1 MIMGNPVPRTCV
13 EFNQQ
18 SDSANQNCESL
29 SLEDC
34 RPIDAYVLLAGPGAG
49 KTTTFVEEE
58 EVTEDGCYVTAR
70 DFLTFQHNPEWGD
83 KTLFIDGLDEMRAG
97 TTDSRTSFDKIRSK
111 LDKLGRPR
119 FRLSC
124 RNADWLG
131 AYDRDELKKVSPT
144 GEVSVLL
151 LNPLSDDDV
160 IKILEAHP
168 KVENP
173 QQFIDLAHKTG
184 ISGILGNPQ
193 SLNFLVEA
201 VASENWPNSRLEIFD
216 RLCRS
221 LLTEHNQEHLMSN
234 SLRRDA
240 SSQIG
245 LAGRLFAILLLSGYA
260 GYSLTFNGPSDT
272 EYLSLNEILDED
284 QDKCRLILD
293 SKLFEPVSE
302 DRFVPVHRQ
311 VAEFL
316 AAKFAANRIASGL
329 PSQRVFALISGYD
342 GGIVSP
348 LRGFSAWL
356 AAHSK
361 SARREI
367 IERDPIGTVLYGDV
381 RNFSSEEKLQI
392 LAGSREF
399 AQMNPMLSDFDVE
412 HRLGELITS
421 ETIDSIRESLESA
434 EQASK
439 INQFHYFQLRLISFG
454 QIPEIV
460 ETLINIVG
468 NDRIRYDFR
477 TFALETIVNLRK
489 QNNSSSIEELRT
501 LLEDVSSGKVSDSK
515 DDILGILLTHFYPEH
530 LSSSEILKFLKPR
543 KKPHNLNLGH
553 YFYFWTIHFC
563 EKSTIDQLTT
573 VLDTL
578 VAQPGILPGSAND
591 ESAPTDRL
599 RTLFP
604 LVLLK
609 NILEK
614 AGGNLES
621 SRLFG
626 WLGFASGAGDL
637 THNIGIGV
645 TERDAIRDWLE
656 QNPEIQKSVIAFW
669 VEHGLESCEIS
680 DSTKFSNCVNW
691 DLDRRL
697 FRAKL
702 QPEHALWYLNQA
714 TIVTNPFAMD
724 YYIRK
729 TAEYVYYGRNNT
741 ELTRKLMTNQLVENK
756 SLLNAFNRR
765 LAELRNVNSSK
776 DKPEPEQSSQLTEL
790 QRILREYLESHQ
802 TEILENR
809 GRPEILYHLA
819 SAYCGRYSEFQE
831 DDTHA
836 RIGAILGND
845 CDLIEL
851 ALEGF
856 RKTVQ
861 RDDVPDT
868 REILRLRSQR
878 KSHYL
883 LLPFIAGLEEIVRT
897 GQSVESIL
905 DEKRI
910 RTALAILFIERP
922 LPMYYGDPKLMPVW
936 YKPFLDSQPQV
947 VAEVLVQCNLSE
959 LRNSGIYKFMLYEL
973 AFDKQYK
980 VVAEFASLPLLKAFP
995 LRCKTE
1001 QLRDLGFLLKAAS
1014 LHCEK
1019 GLLLDMVEKKLAF
1032 NSMTMAQRSYWLTA
1046 GLIVSPDS
1054 FLEKMD
1060 SYLTGS
1066 ERRIRFLANAV
1077 SFLFVDLELSQQ
1089 LSVSVLN
1096 LLVRSIGFTFR
1107 PNFLTDGSDQ
1117 AGDQIQALDAP
1128 EHVRILIDQLS
1139 RIPTDDASCAL
1150 EKLSSDDSLLSWRPY
1165 IDDAK
1170 VRQIALR
1177 REVSFQHCGA
1187 ERIQQTFDKLAPANA
1202 SDLAALAFEHIVEL
1216 SKEIRNN
1223 NTSDWRQYWNV
1234 DSYNRPCKPKPENA
1248 CRDALLSDL
1257 KSRFQPL
1264 NIDAQPQ
1271 GIHTNDNRSDIQISY
1286 RSFSI
1291 PVEIKHNGSN
1301 DLWEGIREQLVKKY
1315 TGDPRSDG
1323 HGIYLVFWF
1332 GIENQYKSPSGIES
1346 PRSATELEELLRQ
1359 QLSEEEKRKL
1369 LICVIDVSKQD

>member
-18 SDSANQNCESL
+18 SDATNQNFESL

-34 RPIDAYVLLAGPGAG
+34 RSIDAYVLLAGPGAG
-49 KTTTFVEEE
+49 KTTTFIEEAE
-58 EVTEDGCYVTAR
+58 LAEDGRYVTAR
-70 DFLTFQHNPEWGD
+70 DFLTFQSNPEWGG
-83 KTLFIDGLDEMRAG
+83 KTLFIDSLDEIRAG

-111 LDKLGRPR
+111 LDKLGKPR
-119 FRLSC
+119 VRLSC

-160 IKILEAHP
+160 NKILEAHP
-168 KVENP
+168 NVENP
-173 QQFIDLAHKTG
+173 QQLIDFAYTTG
-184 ISGILGNPQ
+184 LSGILRNPQ
-193 SLNFLVEA
+193 SLIFLAEA
-201 VASENWPNSRLEIFD
+201 AASEIWPNSRTGIFD
-216 RLCRS
+216 WSCRS
-221 LLTEHNQEHLMSN
+221 LLGEHNHGHFIAKSIHH
-234 SLRRDA
+234 DA
-240 SSQIG
+240 SSQLE
-245 LAGRLFAILLLSGYA
+245 LAGRLYAILLLSGYA
-260 GYSLTFNGPSDT
+260 GYSLTFDGRNDT
-272 EYLSLNEILDED
+272 EYLSLSEICDENREKY
-284 QDKCRLILD
+284 QLILN
-293 SKLFEPVSE
+293 SELFVPVSE

-316 AAKFAANRIASGL
+316 AAKFAATRIASGL
-329 PSQRVFALISGYD
+329 PSERVLALISGYD
-342 GGIVSP
+342 GGIVSQ

-356 AAHSK
+356 AVHSK
-361 SARREI
+361 IARREI
-367 IERDPIGTVLYGDV
+367 IERDPLGTVLFSDV

-392 LAGSREF
+392 LAGSKKF
-399 AQMNPMLSDFDVE
+399 VQINPRLSDSDVD
-412 HRLGELITS
+412 HRLGELITP
-421 ETIDSIRESLESA
+421 ETADSIRESLESA
-434 EQASK
+434 EQVSK
-439 INQFHYFQLRLISFG
+439 ADLFHRFQLRLLRFG
-454 QIPEIV
+454 QGFPELAEILISIV
-460 ETLINIVG
+460 R
-468 NDRIRYDFR
+468 NDRIQYGIRIL
-477 TFALETIVNLRK
+477 ALETIINYRK
-489 QNNSSSIEELRT
+489 QDNSTSIEELRT
-501 LLEDVSSGKVSDSK
+501 LLEDVSTGKVSDSE
-515 DDILGILLTHFYPEH
+515 DDLLGMLLSHFYPEH

-543 KKPHNLNLGH
+543 KKSHYFGH
-553 YFYFWTIHFC
+553 YFYFWEIHFC
-563 EKSTIDQLTT
+563 EKSTLNQLTM
-573 VLDTL
+573 VLDSL
-578 VAQPGILPGSAND
+578 VVQPDRLPGNASD
-591 ESAPTDRL
+591 ESAQSDRL
-599 RTLFP
+599 RTSFP

-609 NILEK
+609 NILENS
-614 AGGNLES
+614 GGNLES

-626 WLGFASGAGDL
+626 WLGFASGAGDP
-637 THNIGIGV
+637 THNTGV
-645 TERDAIRDWLE
+645 GGTERDKIWYWLE
-656 QNPEIQKSVIAFW
+656 QNPEIQKSMIVLG
-669 VEHGLESCEIS
+669 VEHCLESCEYS
-680 DSTKFSNCVNW
+680 DSIEFNKCMYSELNC
-691 DLDRRL
+691 RL
-697 FRAKL
+697 FGAKL
-702 QPEHALWYLNQA
+702 QPEQGLWYLNQA
-714 TIVTNPFAMD
+714 TIAKNPLAME
-724 YYIRK
+724 YHIRK
-729 TAEYVYYGRNNT
+729 TAECVYYGRNNKG
-741 ELTRKLMTNQLVENK
+741 LTRKLVTKQLVENA
-756 SLLNAFNRR
+756 SLLNVFNKR
-765 LAELRNVNSSK
+765 LVELKYINSSK
-776 DKPEPEQSSQLTEL
+776 DNSKREQPSQFTEL
-790 QRILREYLESHQ
+790 QRYLREYLENNQ

-809 GRPEILYHLA
+809 GRTEILYHLA
-819 SAYCGRYSEFQE
+819 SAYCGRNIEFQE
-831 DDTHA
+831 GDAHA

-851 ALEGF
+851 VLEGF
-856 RKTVQ
+856 RRTVQ
-861 RDDVPDT
+861 RDDMPDT

-883 LLPFIAGLEEIVRT
+883 MLPFIAGLQEIVQT
-897 GQSVESIL
+897 GQFVESIL
-905 DEKRI
+905 DGKRI

-959 LRNSGIYKFMLYEL
+959 LRNSGNYKFMLYEL

-1107 PNFLTDGSDQ
+1107 PGFSITDSGQ
-1117 AGDQIQALDAP
+1117 GGDQTQALDAA
-1128 EHVRILIDQLS
+1128 EHVRSLIYQLS
-1139 RIPTDDASCAL
+1139 RIPTDDASTAL
-1150 EKLSSDDSLLSWRPY
+1150 KNLSSDDNLLPWRPY

-1177 REVSFQHCGA
+1177 REASFRFGNA
-1187 ERIQQTFDKLAPANA
+1187 EKIQKVFDNLAPANA
-1202 SDLAALAFEHIVEL
+1202 SDLGVLAFEHIVEL

-1234 DSYNRPCKPKPENA
+1234 DSYNRLNKPKPENA
-1248 CRDALLSDL
+1248 CRDAFLSDL
-1257 KSRFQPL
+1257 RSKLQPL

-1271 GIHTNDNRSDIQISY
+1271 GIHTNDNCSDVQISY
-1286 RSFSI
+1286 DGLSI

-1301 DLWEGIREQLVKKY
+1301 DLWIGIREQLIKKY
-1315 TGDPRSDG
+1315 TGAPGSDG

-1346 PRSATELEELLRQ
+1346 PQSATELEELLRQ
-1359 QLSEEEKRKL
+1359 RLSDEEKHKI
-1369 LICVIDVSKQD
+1369 LICVVDVSKQD

>member
-49 KTTTFVEEE
+49 KTTTFVEEA

-70 DFLTFQHNPEWGD
+70 DFLTFQFNPEWGG

-160 IKILEAHP
+160 SKILEAHP

-216 RLCRS
+216 RSCRS
-221 LLTEHNQEHLMSN
+221 LFTEHNQEHRMSN
-234 SLRRDA
+234 SFHHDA
-240 SSQIG
+240 SSQID
-245 LAGRLFAILLLSGYA
+245 LAGQLFAILLLSGYA

-272 EYLSLNEILDED
+272 EYLSLNEICDED
-284 QDKCRLILD
+284 WDRCRLILN
-293 SKLFEPVSE
+293 SKLFEPKSE

-311 VAEFL
+311 VGEFL
-316 AAKFAANRIASGL
+316 AAKFAATRIASGL
-329 PSQRVFALISGYD
+329 PSERVLALISGYD

-367 IERDPIGTVLYGDV
+367 IERDPIGTVLYGDI

-392 LAGSREF
+392 LVGSREF
-399 AQMNPMLSDFDVE
+399 AQMNPMLSDSDVE

-421 ETIDSIRESLESA
+421 ETVDSIRENLESA
-434 EQASK
+434 EQAGKS
-439 INQFHYFQLRLISFG
+439 NLFHHFQLRLLRFG
-454 QIPEIV
+454 QIPEIAG
-460 ETLINIVG
+460 TLINIVR
-468 NDRIRYDFR
+468 NDRIQYGFR
-477 TFALETIVNLRK
+477 TLALETIISYRK
-489 QNNSSSIEELRT
+489 KNNSSSIEELQT
-501 LLEDVSSGKVSDSK
+501 LLAEVSTGKVSDSE
-515 DDILGILLTHFYPEH
+515 DDLLGMLLSQFYPEH

-543 KKPHNLNLGH
+543 KKSH
-553 YFYFWTIHFC
+553 YFGYYFNFWEIHFC
-563 EKSTIDQLTT
+563 EISTLNQLKI

-578 VAQPGILPGSAND
+578 VVQPDILPGSASD
-591 ESAPTDRL
+591 ELAQTDRL
-599 RTLFP
+599 RTSFP

-614 AGGNLES
+614 SDGNLELP
-621 SRLFG
+621 RLFG
-626 WLGFASGAGDL
+626 WLEFASGACDP
-637 THNIGIGV
+637 THNTGV
-645 TERDAIRDWLE
+645 GGTERDKIRYWLE
-656 QNPEIQKSVIAFW
+656 QNPEIQKSMIVLG
-669 VEHGLESCEIS
+669 VEHCLESCEYS
-680 DSTKFSNCVNW
+680 DSTEFSNCVNW

-702 QPEHALWYLNQA
+702 QPEHGLWFLNQV

-729 TAEYVYYGRNNT
+729 AAEFVYYGRNNKG
-741 ELTRKLMTNQLVENK
+741 LTRKLVKKQLVENT
-756 SLLNAFNRR
+756 SLLNAFNKRF
-765 LAELRNVNSSK
+765 AELKNINSSK
-776 DKPEPEQSSQLTEL
+776 DKLEPEQSSELTEL
-790 QRILREYLESHQ
+790 QRRLREYVENNR

-819 SAYCGRYSEFQE
+819 VAYCGGYIEFQE
-831 DDTHA
+831 DDAHG

-845 CDLIEL
+845 RDLIEL
-851 ALEGF
+851 VLEGF
-856 RKTVQ
+856 RRTVQ
-861 RDDVPDT
+861 RNGVPVA
-868 REILRLRSQR
+868 REILRLRSQL

-910 RTALAILFIERP
+910 RTALAIHFTEQP
-922 LPMYYGDPKLMPVW
+922 LLMYYGDPKLNPDW
-936 YKPFLDSQPQV
+936 YKPFLDSQPQL

-959 LRNSGIYKFMLYEL
+959 LRNSGNYKFMLYEL

-1014 LHCEK
+1014 LNCEK
-1019 GLLLDMVEKKLAF
+1019 ELLLDVVEKKLAC
-1032 NSMTMAQRSYWLTA
+1032 NSMTMAQRSYWLIT
-1046 GLIVSPDS
+1046 GLIVSPNS
-1054 FLEKMD
+1054 FLEQMN
-1060 SYLTGS
+1060 SYLS
-1066 ERRIRFLANAV
+1066 RNERRIRFLANAV
-1077 SFLFVDLELSQQ
+1077 TFLLVDLESSKQ
-1089 LSVSVLN
+1089 LSISVLN
-1096 LLVRSIGFTFR
+1096 ILVRSIGFTFR
-1107 PNFLTDGSDQ
+1107 PRFSMTDSEQG
-1117 AGDQIQALDAP
+1117 GDQTQALDAA
-1128 EHVRILIDQLS
+1128 EHVRSLIYQLS
-1139 RIPTDDASCAL
+1139 RIPTDDASTVL
-1150 EKLSSDDSLLSWRPY
+1150 QNLSSDDNLLPWRPY

-1177 REVSFQHCGA
+1177 REVSFRFGSA
-1187 ERIQQTFDKLAPANA
+1187 EKIQKVFDNLAPANA
-1202 SDLAALAFEHIVEL
+1202 SDLAVLAYEHIVEL

-1234 DSYNRPCKPKPENA
+1234 DSYNRPNKPKPENA
-1248 CRDALLSDL
+1248 CRDAFLSDL
-1257 KSRFQPL
+1257 KSKLQPL

-1271 GIHTNDNRSDIQISY
+1271 GIHTNDNCSDIQISY
-1286 RSFSI
+1286 DGLSI
-1291 PVEIKHNGSN
+1291 PVEIKHNGSD
-1301 DLWEGIREQLVKKY
+1301 DLWIGIREQLIKKY

-1332 GIENQYKSPSGIES
+1332 GIENQYKPPSGIEL
-1346 PRSATELEELLRQ
+1346 PKSATELEKLLRQ
-1359 QLSEEEKRKL
+1359 RLSEEEKHKI
-1369 LICVIDVSKQD
+1369 LICVVDVSKHN

>member
-18 SDSANQNCESL
+18 SDAANQNCESL

-34 RPIDAYVLLAGPGAG
+34 RLIDAYVLLAGPGAG
-49 KTTTFVEEE
+49 KTTTFIEEAE
-58 EVTEDGCYVTAR
+58 LAEDGCYVTAR
-70 DFLTFQHNPEWGD
+70 DFLTFQINPEWGG

-97 TTDSRTSFDKIRSK
+97 TADSRTSFDKIRSR
-111 LDKLGRPR
+111 LDELGKPR

-160 IKILEAHP
+160 NKILKAHP

-173 QQFIDLAHKTG
+173 QQFIDFAYTTG
-184 ISGILGNPQ
+184 LSGILRNPQ
-193 SLNFLVEA
+193 SLIFLA
-201 VASENWPNSRLEIFD
+201 DAAASENWPNSRTKIFD
-216 RLCRS
+216 RSCRS
-221 LLTEHNQEHLMSN
+221 LLGEHNHGHFIAKSIHH
-234 SLRRDA
+234 DA
-240 SSQIG
+240 SSQID

-272 EYLSLNEILDED
+272 EYLSMSEICDENRE
-284 QDKCRLILD
+284 KCQLILN
-293 SKLFEPVSE
+293 SELFVPVSE

-316 AAKFAANRIASGL
+316 AAKFAATSIASGL
-329 PSQRVFALISGYD
+329 PSERVLALISGYD

-348 LRGFSAWL
+348 LRGFPAWL

-367 IERDPIGTVLYGDV
+367 IERDPIGTVLYGDI

-399 AQMNPMLSDFDVE
+399 AQMNPMLSDSDGE

-421 ETIDSIRESLESA
+421 ETVDSIRESLESA
-434 EQASK
+434 KQAGK
-439 INQFHYFQLRLISFG
+439 ANLFHHFQLRLLRFG
-454 QIPEIV
+454 QEFPGMAEMLITIV
-460 ETLINIVG
+460 R
-468 NDRIRYDFR
+468 NDRIQYGIRIL
-477 TFALETIVNLRK
+477 ALETFINYRK

-501 LLEDVSSGKVSDSK
+501 LLKEVSTGKVSDSD
-515 DDILGILLTHFYPEH
+515 DDISSILLTHFYPEH

-543 KKPHNLNLGH
+543 KKLH
-553 YFYFWTIHFC
+553 YSGRYINFWELHFC
-563 EKSTIDQLTT
+563 EKSTLNQLTI

-578 VAQPGILPGSAND
+578 VAQPDILLGSAND
-591 ESAPTDRL
+591 ESAQTDRL
-599 RTLFP
+599 RTSFP

-614 AGGNLES
+614 SGGNLES

-645 TERDAIRDWLE
+645 MERESIRDWLK
-656 QNPEIQKSVIAFW
+656 QNLEIQKSMIVLG
-669 VEHGLESCEIS
+669 VEHCLESCEYS
-680 DSTKFSNCVNW
+680 DSTEFSNCVNW

-697 FRAKL
+697 FGAKL
-702 QPEHALWYLNQA
+702 QSKHALWYLNQA
-714 TIVTNPFAMD
+714 TIVTNPFAKE

-729 TAEYVYYGRNNT
+729 VADYVYYDRNYK
-741 ELTRKLMTNQLVENK
+741 ELTRKLVIKQLVENT
-756 SLLNAFNRR
+756 SILNAFNKRF
-765 LAELRNVNSSK
+765 AELKNINSSK
-776 DKPEPEQSSQLTEL
+776 DKSKREPPPLTEL
-790 QRILREYLESHQ
+790 QRNLREYVENNQ
-802 TEILENR
+802 AAILENR

-819 SAYCGRYSEFQE
+819 SAYCGRNIEFQE
-831 DDTHA
+831 DDAHG

-845 CDLIEL
+845 RDLIEL
-851 ALEGF
+851 VLEGF
-856 RKTVQ
+856 RSTVQ

-883 LLPFIAGLEEIVRT
+883 LLPFVAGLEEIVQS

-922 LPMYYGDPKLMPVW
+922 LPMYYEEAGLMPAW
-936 YKPFLDSQPQV
+936 YEPFLDSQPQV
-947 VAEVLVQCNLSE
+947 VAEVLIQCNLSD
-959 LRNSGIYKFMLYEL
+959 LRNSGNYKFMLYEL
-973 AFDKQYK
+973 AFDKRYK
-980 VVAEFASLPLLKAFP
+980 VVAEFASLPLLKAFS

-1001 QLRDLGFLLKAAS
+1001 QLRDLGFLLIAAS

-1019 GLLLDMVEKKLAF
+1019 GVFLDMVEKKLAF
-1032 NSMTMAQRSYWLTA
+1032 NSMTMEQRSYWLTA

-1054 FLEKMD
+1054 FLEQMD

-1077 SFLFVDLELSQQ
+1077 SLLLVDLESTRQ

-1096 LLVRSIGFTFR
+1096 LFVRSIGFTFR
-1107 PNFLTDGSDQ
+1107 PGFSTTDLEQ
-1117 AGDQIQALDAP
+1117 GDAQTQALDAAN
-1128 EHVRILIDQLS
+1128 HVRIWIHQLS
-1139 RIPTDDASCAL
+1139 RIPNDDASCAL
-1150 EKLSSDDSLLSWRPY
+1150 ENLSSDESLLPWRPY

-1170 VRQIALR
+1170 VRQIDLR
-1177 REVSFQHCGA
+1177 RDVSFRYCSA
-1187 ERIQQTFDKLAPANA
+1187 ERIQQVFDNLSPANA
-1202 SDLAALAFEHIVEL
+1202 SDLAVLAYEHIVEL

-1223 NTSDWRQYWNV
+1223 NTSDWRQYWHI
-1234 DSYNRPCKPKPENA
+1234 DSYSRPEKPRPENA
-1248 CRDALLSDL
+1248 CRDAFLSDL
-1257 KSRFQPL
+1257 KTKLQPL
-1264 NIDAQPQ
+1264 DIDAQPQ
-1271 GIHTNDNRSDIQISY
+1271 GVHTNNNCSDIQISY

-1291 PVEIKHNGSN
+1291 PVEIKRNGSD
-1301 DLWEGIREQLVKKY
+1301 DLWTGIREQLIKKY
-1315 TGDPRSDG
+1315 TGAPGSDR

-1332 GIENQYKSPSGIES
+1332 GIENQLRTPLGIES
-1346 PRSATELEELLRQ
+1346 PKSATELEELLRQ
-1359 QLSEEEKRKL
+1359 RLSEQEERKI
-1369 LICVIDVSKQD
+1369 LICVVDVSKQD

>member
-18 SDSANQNCESL
+18 SDAANQNFESL

-49 KTTTFVEEE
+49 KTTTFIEEAE
-58 EVTEDGCYVTAR
+58 LAEDGCYVTAR
-70 DFLTFQHNPEWGD
+70 DFLTFQINPEWGG

-97 TTDSRTSFDKIRSK
+97 TADSRTSFDKIRST
-111 LDKLGRPR
+111 LDELGKPR

-160 IKILEAHP
+160 NKILEAHP

-173 QQFIDLAHKTG
+173 QQFIDFAYTTG
-184 ISGILGNPQ
+184 LSGILRNPQ
-193 SLNFLVEA
+193 SLIFLAEA
-201 VASENWPNSRLEIFD
+201 AASENWPNSRTKIFD
-216 RLCRS
+216 RSCRS
-221 LLTEHNQEHLMSN
+221 LLGEHNHGHFIAKSIHH
-234 SLRRDA
+234 DA
-240 SSQIG
+240 SSQLD
-245 LAGRLFAILLLSGYA
+245 LAGRLYAILLLSGYA
-260 GYSLTFNGPSDT
+260 GYSLTFDGRSDT
-272 EYLSLNEILDED
+272 EYLSLSEICDENRE
-284 QDKCRLILD
+284 KCQLILN
-293 SKLFEPVSE
+293 SELFVPVSE

-316 AAKFAANRIASGL
+316 AAKFAATRIASGL
-329 PSQRVFALISGYD
+329 PSERVLALISGYD
-342 GGIVSP
+342 GGIVSQ
-348 LRGFSAWL
+348 LHGFSAWL
-356 AAHSK
+356 AVHSK
-361 SARREI
+361 PVRREI
-367 IERDPIGTVLYGDV
+367 IERDPLGTVLYGDV
-381 RNFSSEEKLQI
+381 RNISSEEKIQI
-392 LAGSREF
+392 LAGLKEF
-399 AQMNPMLSDFDVE
+399 VQMNPRLSDSDVD
-412 HRLGELITS
+412 HRLGELITP
-421 ETIDSIRESLESA
+421 ETADSIRESLESA

-439 INQFHYFQLRLISFG
+439 ADLFHRFQLRLLRFG

-460 ETLINIVG
+460 EPLIKIVR
-468 NDRIRYDFR
+468 NDRIQYGFR
-477 TFALETIVNLRK
+477 TLALETIFSCQK
-489 QNNSSSIEELRT
+489 QNNNDATAELRT
-501 LLEDVSSGKVSDSK
+501 LLEDVNIGKVSDSE
-515 DDILGILLTHFYPEH
+515 DDLLGILLTHFYPEH
-530 LSSSEILKFLKPR
+530 ISSSEVLEFLKPR
-543 KKPHNLNLGH
+543 KKLHYLGP
-553 YFYFWTIHFC
+553 YYYFWDGHFC
-563 EKSTIDQLTT
+563 EKSTIDQLTV
-573 VLDTL
+573 VLDRL
-578 VAQPGILPGSAND
+578 VAQPDILPGSAND
-591 ESAPTDRL
+591 ELTRTDRL
-599 RTLFP
+599 RTSFP

-614 AGGNLES
+614 SGGHLEL

-645 TERDAIRDWLE
+645 RERESIRDWLK
-656 QNPEIQKSVIAFW
+656 QNLEIQKSMIVLG
-669 VEHGLESCEIS
+669 VEHCLESCEYS
-680 DSTKFSNCVNW
+680 DSTELSNCVNW

-697 FRAKL
+697 FGVKL
-702 QPEHALWYLNQA
+702 QSKHALWYLNQA
-714 TIVTNPFAMD
+714 TIVTNPFAME

-729 TAEYVYYGRNNT
+729 AADYVYYDRNNK
-741 ELTRKLMTNQLVENK
+741 ELTRKLVIKQLVENT
-756 SLLNAFNRR
+756 SILNAFNNR
-765 LAELRNVNSSK
+765 LAELRKINSSK
-776 DKPEPEQSSQLTEL
+776 DNSKREQPSHLTEL
-790 QRILREYLESHQ
+790 QQYLREYLENNQ

-819 SAYCGRYSEFQE
+819 SAYCGRNIEFQE
-831 DDTHA
+831 GDAHA

-851 ALEGF
+851 VLEGF
-856 RKTVQ
+856 RRTVQ
-861 RDDVPDT
+861 RDDVPGT

-883 LLPFIAGLEEIVRT
+883 MLPFIAGLQEIVQT
-897 GQSVESIL
+897 GQFVESIL
-905 DEKRI
+905 DGKRI

-959 LRNSGIYKFMLYEL
+959 LRNSGNYKFMLYEL

-1014 LHCEK
+1014 LDCEK

-1054 FLEKMD
+1054 FLEQID

-1077 SFLFVDLELSQQ
+1077 SLLLVDLESSKQ

-1107 PNFLTDGSDQ
+1107 PGFSITDSEQG
-1117 AGDQIQALDAP
+1117 GDQTQALDAA
-1128 EHVRILIDQLS
+1128 EHVRSLIYQLS
-1139 RIPTDDASCAL
+1139 RIPTDDASTAL
-1150 EKLSSDDSLLSWRPY
+1150 KNLSSDDNLLPWRPY

-1177 REVSFQHCGA
+1177 REVSFRFGSA
-1187 ERIQQTFDKLAPANA
+1187 EKIQKVFDNLAPANA
-1202 SDLAALAFEHIVEL
+1202 SDLGVLAFEHIVEL

-1223 NTSDWRQYWNV
+1223 NTSNWRQYWNV
-1234 DSYNRPCKPKPENA
+1234 DSYNRPNKPKPENA
-1248 CRDALLSDL
+1248 CRDAFLSDL
-1257 KSRFQPL
+1257 RSKFQPL

-1271 GIHTNDNRSDIQISY
+1271 GIHTNDNCSDIQISY
-1286 RSFSI
+1286 DGLSI
-1291 PVEIKHNGSN
+1291 PVEIKHNGSD
-1301 DLWEGIREQLVKKY
+1301 DLWIGIQEQLIKKY

-1332 GIENQYKSPSGIES
+1332 GIENQHKTPSGIES
-1346 PRSATELEELLRQ
+1346 PKSATEVEELLRQ
-1359 QLSEEEKRKL
+1359 RLSEQEKRKI
-1369 LICVIDVSKQD
+1369 LICVVDVSKQD